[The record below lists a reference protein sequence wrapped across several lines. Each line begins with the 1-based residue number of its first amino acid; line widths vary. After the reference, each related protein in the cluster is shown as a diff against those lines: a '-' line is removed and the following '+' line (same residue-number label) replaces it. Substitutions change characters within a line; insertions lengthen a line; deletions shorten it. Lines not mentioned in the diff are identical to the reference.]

1 MKQLPIPFRSV
12 PTIYSG
18 VGSLNMLRTLRID
31 RCFVIASESLSR
43 QSTWESSLHT
53 AIRARHM
60 QVLAKNW
67 TGEPSLA
74 DLYAFSH
81 AVEQFEPDAFVAIGG
96 GSVIDAA
103 KVLRLYYEHP
113 EFARSEGLHIAAI
126 PPFSKTTL
134 IAVPTTVGSGSEAS
148 SSAIIFDSAN
158 KKRFFASPGLMP
170 GVAVHDPALLRN
182 LPCRVRLATLADAL
196 THAVEGYTSILRQ
209 PFAESC
215 AVAAVRAIYQLR
227 QVILHDAVTDADM
240 LTLQIAAT
248 NAGYAQNHCLVGAS
262 HALAHAASSL
272 GFEHGSANAFYLPG
286 AIRVNAADPQ
296 VRGSYDELAHA
307 AGLQGV
313 DELLELVLRIRDALG
328 DMRCPPRLEDN
339 VIADAVNDPGGRANP
354 IPLDRAILRAVEEAA
369 QL

>member
-18 VGSLNMLRTLRID
+18 VDSLNMLRTLRID

-43 QSTWESSLHT
+43 QSTWENSLQT

-67 TGEPSLA
+67 EGEPSLA
-74 DLYAFSH
+74 DLKAFSH

-113 EFARSEGLHIAAI
+113 EFARSEGLRIAAI

-148 SSAIIFDSAN
+148 SSAIIFDNAG
-158 KKRFFASPGLMP
+158 KKRFFASPELMP

-182 LPCRVRLATLADAL
+182 LPRRVRLATLADAL
-196 THAVEGYTSILRQ
+196 THAIEGYTSIMRQ

-215 AVAAVRAIYQLR
+215 AVAAVRTIYQLR
-227 QVILHDAVTDADM
+227 QVILLDAVTDADM

-248 NAGYAQNHCLVGAS
+248 NAGYAQNYCLVGAS
-262 HALAHAASSL
+262 HALAHAAASL

-286 AIRVNAADPQ
+286 AIRVNATEPQ
-296 VRGSYDELAHA
+296 VRDSYDELAHA

-313 DELLELVLRIRDALG
+313 DELLELVLRIRDALV